1 MFKHILVPTDGSELS
16 QKAVQKAVIFAKEI
30 DAKITFFCAVPQFP
44 VMYYGLGAIFDSHSI
59 LDFEEESKSVCN
71 EILNKAKEIAKK
83 EGGNSRKDRK
93 VTKNAWKVSVKELEE
108 RNYNFDCKNQHKEEI
123 IHQDPVELMS
133 EYKEINKKL
142 LDVQQELKSELLKA
156 LGTN

>member
-16 QKAVQKAVIFAKEI
+16 QKIVEKAVIFAKEI

-83 EGGNSRKDRK
+83 EGINSETYYLISDYPFEAILEATKQKECDLIFMASHGKKGVDKFFLGSETNK
-93 VTKNAWKVSVKELEE
+93 VLSHSN
-108 RNYNFDCKNQHKEEI
+108 I
-123 IHQDPVELMS
+123 PVLV
-133 EYKEINKKL
+133 YR
-142 LDVQQELKSELLKA
+142 
-156 LGTN
+156 

>member
-83 EGGNSRKDRK
+83 EGVNS
-93 VTKNAWKVSVKELEE
+93 
-108 RNYNFDCKNQHKEEI
+108 EI
-123 IHQDPVELMS
+123 YYLISDYPFEAIL
-133 EYKEINKKL
+133 
-142 LDVQQELKSELLKA
+142 
-156 LGTN
+156 

>member
-16 QKAVQKAVIFAKEI
+16 QKAVQKAISFAKEI

-71 EILNKAKEIAKK
+71 EILNKAKEIANNEGVNSETYYLISDYPFEAILEATKQKECDLIFMASHGKK
-83 EGGNSRKDRK
+83 GVNEFFLGSETNK
-93 VTKNAWKVSVKELEE
+93 VLSHSN
-108 RNYNFDCKNQHKEEI
+108 I
-123 IHQDPVELMS
+123 PVLV
-133 EYKEINKKL
+133 YR
-142 LDVQQELKSELLKA
+142 
-156 LGTN
+156 

>member
-16 QKAVQKAVIFAKEI
+16 QKAVQKAITFAKEI

-83 EGGNSRKDRK
+83 EGVNSEIYYLISDYPFEAILEATKQKECDLIFMASHGKKGVDKFFLGSETNK
-93 VTKNAWKVSVKELEE
+93 VLSHSN
-108 RNYNFDCKNQHKEEI
+108 I
-123 IHQDPVELMS
+123 PVLV
-133 EYKEINKKL
+133 YR
-142 LDVQQELKSELLKA
+142 
-156 LGTN
+156 

>member
-83 EGGNSRKDRK
+83 EGVNSEIYYLISDYPFEAILEATKQKECDLIFMASHGKKGVNEFFLGSETNK
-93 VTKNAWKVSVKELEE
+93 VLSHSN
-108 RNYNFDCKNQHKEEI
+108 I
-123 IHQDPVELMS
+123 PVLV
-133 EYKEINKKL
+133 YR
-142 LDVQQELKSELLKA
+142 
-156 LGTN
+156 